1 MIENERTD
9 NGAATPAV
17 PAVQSRGIVKP
28 AGDIGQAVSAYRE
41 VQQALDKA
49 MPDCIQTIAGKP
61 FRKKN
66 YWRGVATAFSLDVT
80 LVSEQ
85 RVEEGKDWGWLVVYR
100 AMASIGRTADGDGSC
115 FAAEK
120 YVHRP
125 VCPRCQEWEAAT
137 RSKKDDGPSFFCWRK
152 KGGCGH
158 EWTPTAEDWIVDRS
172 QATIHNVRA
181 HAHTRAFNRA
191 VSNLVGFGEVSAEEI
206 TQQTRDSRG
215 TQTSEGRDGSS
226 ARSGDARAISDA
238 QRKRL
243 WALAMSAG
251 EEMGAQKEVVEQ
263 VLREELH
270 ALGVDSSKDIPRSK
284 YEQVCERVE
293 ARIRGEEVSG
303 GSS

>member
-1 MIENERTD
+1 MIENEKTD

-28 AGDIGQAVSAYRE
+28 AGDVGQAVSAYRE

-115 FAAEK
+115 FASEK
-120 YVHRP
+120 
-125 VCPRCQEWEAAT
+125 T
-137 RSKKDDGPSFFCWRK
+137 RGQD
-152 KGGCGH
+152 
-158 EWTPTAEDWIVDRS
+158 
-172 QATIHNVRA
+172 TIHNVRA

-206 TQQTRDSRG
+206 T
-215 TQTSEGRDGSS
+215 DGSS

-251 EEMGAQKEVVEQ
+251 EEMGAQKEVVEHF
-263 VLREELH
+263 LREELH

-303 GSS
+303 GSA